1 MVELGLY
8 CTCPV
13 GIAGERRR
21 PTAVRIRITHAA
33 LVCLDMQLRVL
44 LLGAAGVAK
53 TVVERRCLQHWFATT
68 ALLQAFG
75 QYFPH
80 IVQVRA
86 GGGRRSH

>member
-21 PTAVRIRITHAA
+21 PTAVRIRITHSAV
-33 LVCLDMQLRVL
+33 VCLDMQLRVL

-53 TVVERRCLQHWFATT
+53 TVV
-68 ALLQAFG
+68 
-75 QYFPH
+75 
-80 IVQVRA
+80 
-86 GGGRRSH
+86 